1 MAKTSAQRQA
11 AYRSRRHDGEGTRR
25 LNTWISV
32 CADFAL
38 RRLARH
44 HGTSQRETI
53 ERLIIDADD
62 QRMKTLDLDTPEWN
76 QYFGVTR

>member
-25 LNTWISV
+25 LCAWISV
-32 CADFAL
+32 RAYFAL

-44 HGTSQRETI
+44 HGISQREMI
-53 ERLIIDADD
+53 ERLAIQADD
-62 QRMKTLDLDTPEWN
+62 QIWKTLDYDKPEWN
-76 QYFGVTR
+76 QYIGVTR

>member
-32 CADFAL
+32 PAYFAL
-38 RRLARH
+38 QRLARH
-44 HGTSQRETI
+44 HGTTQREMI
-53 ERLIIDADD
+53 ERLAIQTDEQI
-62 QRMKTLDLDTPEWN
+62 LSSLELGSPEWS
-76 QYFGVTR
+76 QYLGVTR